1 MTLFAQPLK
10 VEVMV
15 PYPKRVYT
23 TDKVKE
29 AERPVGKGYMHRLMV
44 KGSPDF
50 KQKVGAALKLV
61 KTAGYYNFLR
71 SYIKNITEIDGFTQ
85 LRESE
90 SSIWANKYAVANPV
104 DAASLFVQKAHHMKE
119 YLEGKMY
126 YGGEAER
133 RSVEKRIEFL
143 ETLKKKARKKDV
155 KEECERLLKSWS
167 ESVYL

>member
-1 MTLFAQPLK
+1 LA
-10 VEVMV
+10 
-15 PYPKRVYT
+15 YPKRVYT
-23 TDKVKE
+23 TDEVKE
-29 AERPVGKGYMHRLMV
+29 AEKLVKRGYKHRLTV
-44 KGSPDF
+44 KGGNDF
-50 KQKVGAALKLV
+50 KQKVRAALKLV
-61 KTAGYYNFLR
+61 KTAGYYDFLR
-71 SYIKNITEIDGFTQ
+71 SHIKSIIEIDGFTQ

-90 SSIWANKYAVANPV
+90 ASIWANKYAVANPV
-104 DAASLFVQKAHHMKE
+104 DAASLFVQKAYHMKE

-143 ETLKKKARKKDV
+143 EKLKEKTRKKDV